1 MSPKQT
7 SGSEVV
13 TERVVITRFLSD
25 GSIRTDTIDG
35 GGEIIVQ
42 QGVYEPLGNVKA
54 SKASTP
60 DILDKT
66 NKPSN
71 VMVGLELSTG
81 LDLSGTD
88 LSTFNAD
95 LICGYRHKLIQLL
108 GASLGVHKSLGS
120 RDSFIPIQI
129 IFRTG
134 FQPRQTLVFMHTSI
148 GYSFNTISK
157 SPMFGDFMAT
167 LGVGANLVQKRKF
180 QSNICLSFGFRHFT
194 ERHQELANIQKA
206 NTVFAQ
212 ISFGIS
218 M

>member
-1 MSPKQT
+1 MSPNQS

-13 TERVVITRFLSD
+13 TEKVVITRFLSD
-25 GSIRTDTIDG
+25 GSVRTDTIAG

-42 QGVYEPLGNVKA
+42 QGLIEPLDNFKA
-54 SKASTP
+54 SKVSTP
-60 DILDKT
+60 AIINDK

-95 LICGYRHKLIQLL
+95 LICGYRHNLIQLL
-108 GASLGVHKSLGS
+108 GVSLGVHKSLGS
-120 RDSFIPIQI
+120 RDSFIPIQA

-157 SPMFGDFMAT
+157 SPMFGDFMAAV
-167 LGVGANLVQKRKF
+167 GVGVNLVQKRKF

-194 ERHQELANIQKA
+194 ERHQELANIQKD
-206 NTVFAQ
+206 NTGFAQ